1 MATTLIDNVRSAF
14 TADVIS
20 KIATLL
26 GEPKTNIQKAIHGA
40 IPLVIID
47 IIHKS
52 YFPERVTPIDGLARN
67 AATSDFFGEMHELN
81 TASGTLMAGSLLL
94 NKGTEFAR
102 GLLGTR
108 LDPVVS
114 EISRYATISIPSASF
129 VVGIVSFAAL
139 DSIGRHLNN
148 YSADAGGL
156 PLWIKTHTDS
166 TRSSIPA
173 DLKIKEALGIDE
185 YYWERKEYRAASRPR
200 SGSSAFVAVLI
211 IVIVAVA
218 FILLYQRYHNNSDV
232 TANPA
237 ADTTHVSNR
246 APSADTAN
254 SARR

>member
-1 MATTLIDNVRSAF
+1 MSATLIDNVRSAF
-14 TADVIS
+14 TAEVTS
-20 KIATLL
+20 KIAVLL
-26 GEPKTNIQKAIHGA
+26 GEPQPNIQKAIHGA
-40 IPLVIID
+40 IPLVLID

-52 YFPERVTPIDGLARN
+52 HYPERVAPIDGLARS
-67 AATSDFFGEMHELN
+67 AATSDFFGEIHELN
-81 TASGTLMAGSLLL
+81 TASGSLMAGSLLL

-156 PLWIKTHTDS
+156 PLWIRTHTDS

-173 DLKIKEALGIDE
+173 GLNVKEALGIDE
-185 YYWERKEYRAASRPR
+185 YHWERKEHRMAPR
-200 SGSSAFVAVLI
+200 SRSRSSALIAVLI
-211 IVIVAVA
+211 VIIVGVA
-218 FILLYQRYHNNSDV
+218 ILLLYQRYHNPSNDIV
-232 TANPA
+232 TPA
-237 ADTTHVSNR
+237 TDTVHVTTPPTADSTTT
-246 APSADTAN
+246 P
-254 SARR
+254 AR